1 MNYAGSDNKN
11 SNVVANYTTTGWFS
25 KLAFNEGKKI
35 LKAHSIVDIQ
45 KDKYGQFVLP
55 DQYDYAPNAAYTH
68 FVDNET
74 VQGLEYPDNRF
85 PYQPGV
91 PLLDDCSSSILTK
104 PIDWSKVS
112 MAYAHAQKN
121 CGISGVTVMI
131 VDDNFLKTNPCEYI
145 PEVCDFRVYQ

>member
-1 MNYAGSDNKN
+1 MNYAGTNKN

-35 LKAHSIVDIQ
+35 LQAHSIADIQ

-55 DQYDYAPNAAYTH
+55 DHYDYAPNAAYTH

-74 VQGLEYPDNRF
+74 VEGLEYPDDKF
-85 PYQPGV
+85 PHQPGV

-131 VDDNFLKTNPCEYI
+131 VEDNFLKTNPCEYI

>member
-1 MNYAGSDNKN
+1 MNYAGTNKN
-11 SNVVANYTTTGWFS
+11 SNVVGNYTTTGWFS

-35 LKAHSIVDIQ
+35 LNAHSIVDIQ

-131 VDDNFLKTNPCEYI
+131 VDDNFLKTNPCQYI
-145 PEVCDFRVYQ
+145 PEVCDFRFYQ